1 MQGRYSVGHSPIGTR
16 ARVGCLLHRG
26 VGAEAAKCPLFEPL
40 RGTETMIRP
49 LFDRVVIERTEEATK
64 TASGLFLPETAKE
77 KPAEGVVVAVGNG
90 RVNDKGETKALT
102 VKVGDKVL
110 FGKYAGTEIKVQGEE
125 RLILREDDILGII
138 EG

>member
-1 MQGRYSVGHSPIGTR
+1 
-16 ARVGCLLHRG
+16 
-26 VGAEAAKCPLFEPL
+26 
-40 RGTETMIRP
+40 MIRP
-49 LFDRVVIERTEEATK
+49 LFDRVVIERTEEATQ

-110 FGKYAGTEIKVQGEE
+110 FGKYAGTEIKVKGEE
-125 RLILREDDILGII
+125 RLTLREDDILGII